1 MDSVLLYEDEKGPVT
16 AKTYGGTSWSS
27 IQSKISKAQKINRL
41 LNVFGVYDYANNRM
55 WTHSYRR
62 KTGKQFLDFVKRVDQ
77 KYDPG
82 IKQIFLVLDNASIH
96 KSNKV
101 KQTIAKCHP
110 RMHLVFL
117 PTRSPEL
124 NLIEVRWLWMHRQA
138 INNST
143 FENEQDIGKAVSY
156 WTINYNK
163 KHACKTS
170 SISLQ
175 EESIQMFT

>member
-1 MDSVLLYEDEKGPVT
+1 
-16 AKTYGGTSWSS
+16 
-27 IQSKISKAQKINRL
+27 
-41 LNVFGVYDYANNRM
+41 LNVFGGVYDHFNNQM
-55 WTHSYRR
+55 LTHGYRK
-62 KTGKQFLDFVKRVDQ
+62 KTGKQFLDFIKRVDQ
-77 KYDPG
+77 KYDSNV
-82 IKQIFLVLDNASIH
+82 KQIFLILDNVSIH

-101 KQTIAKCHP
+101 KETLTRYHP
-110 RMHLVFL
+110 RIHLVFL

-143 FENEQDIGKAVSY
+143 FLNEQDIGKAVSE
-156 WTINYNK
+156 WTCDYNK

-175 EESIQMFT
+175 EGSIHVFT